1 MSSSSPTFTAGFDF
15 SQPRPAQR
23 TQVITT
29 APFGVPAESA
39 EPLGAFRPMV
49 FQPFDGVGKI
59 VSVGEPADE
68 EIGVLEDVEVV
79 EAIEIVEEPP
89 PPPPPDFEA
98 LKAAAWTE
106 GFQQGYDEGL
116 RLATQEQQ
124 EISTRL
130 GALLHD
136 VAADNEGLVRA
147 LESQVIELALAV
159 AEKVIAREA
168 KTDSQII
175 LSVVRSA
182 LSEIHD
188 ATELRIHVNPDDYP
202 LLETRWQE
210 MLPRSVAERS
220 ELTPDD
226 LVERGGVVVETRI
239 GYVDSQ
245 LKTRLNQVVT
255 SFQGVLDGEPT

>member
-1 MSSSSPTFTAGFDF
+1 MSSSNQLFTAGLDFDA
-15 SQPRPAQR
+15 SRSAPQAQ
-23 TQVITT
+23 VVT
-29 APFGVPAESA
+29 APPFAVPVETA
-39 EPLGAFRPMV
+39 EPLGQFRPMV
-49 FQPFDGVGKI
+49 FQPFNGIGKI
-59 VSVGEPADE
+59 VSLGEPADE
-68 EIGVLEDVEVV
+68 IVGVLEDAEVVEVV
-79 EAIEIVEEPP
+79 EAVEEPP

-136 VAADNEGLVRA
+136 VAADNEELVRA
-147 LESQVIELALAV
+147 LETQVIELTLAV

-168 KTDSQII
+168 KTDPQVI

>member
-1 MSSSSPTFTAGFDF
+1 MSSSSQLFTAGLDF
-15 SQPRPAQR
+15 NAPRPTPTAR
-23 TQVITT
+23 VVTT
-29 APFGVPAESA
+29 APFGVPVESA
-39 EPLGAFRPMV
+39 EPAGQFRPMV
-49 FQPFDGVGKI
+49 FQPFDGLGKI
-59 VSVGEPADE
+59 ISVPEPVDE
-68 EIGVLEDVEVV
+68 EEIVDVLEDVEVV
-79 EAIEIVEEPP
+79 EAEEPPP

-136 VAADNEGLVRA
+136 VAADNDELLRA
-147 LESQVIELALAV
+147 LETQVIELALAV

-168 KTDSQII
+168 KTDPTLI

-188 ATELRIHVNPDDYP
+188 ASELRIHVNPDDYP

-220 ELTPDD
+220 ELTADD

-245 LKTRLNQVVT
+245 LKTRINQVVT
-255 SFQGVLDGEPT
+255 SFQAVLDGEPT

>member
-1 MSSSSPTFTAGFDF
+1 
-15 SQPRPAQR
+15 
-23 TQVITT
+23 
-29 APFGVPAESA
+29 
-39 EPLGAFRPMV
+39 MV
-49 FQPFDGVGKI
+49 FQPFDGNGKI
-59 VSVGEPADE
+59 VSVGEPAE
-68 EIGVLEDVEVV
+68 EAAPVTDVLPEIEVLPAEDV
-79 EAIEIVEEPP
+79 APP

-136 VAADNEGLVRA
+136 VAADNEALVRT
-147 LESQVIELALAV
+147 LETQVIELALAV

-168 KTDSQII
+168 KIDPT
-175 LSVVRSA
+175 LVLNVVRSA

-210 MLPRSVAERS
+210 MLPRTVAERS
-220 ELTPDD
+220 ELTLDE
-226 LVERGGVVVETRI
+226 LVERGGVIVETRI

-245 LKTRLNQVVT
+245 LKTRMNQVVT
-255 SFQGVLDGEPT
+255 SFQAVLDGEPT

>member
-1 MSSSSPTFTAGFDF
+1 MSSSSTLFSAGLDLNA
-15 SQPRPAQR
+15 SRPDRQAQ
-23 TQVITT
+23 VVT
-29 APFGVPAESA
+29 APPFAVPTESA
-39 EPLGAFRPMV
+39 EPLGQFRPMV

-59 VSVGEPADE
+59 VSKLDPDE
-68 EIGVLEDVEVV
+68 EAVGVLEDVEVV
-79 EAIEIVEEPP
+79 EAVEVEEPP

-136 VAADNEGLVRA
+136 VAADNEELVRA
-147 LESQVIELALAV
+147 LETQVIELALAV

-168 KTDSQII
+168 KADPQVI
-175 LSVVRSA
+175 LNVVRSA

-188 ATELRIHVNPDDYP
+188 ATDLRIHVNPDDYP

-210 MLPRSVAERS
+210 MLPRSVAEHS

-245 LKTRLNQVVT
+245 LKTRLNQIVT